1 MMTKREKE
9 KLMNQCFNKKK
20 GNNMFK
26 FVVVL
31 LAVSVFVNMISLSFV
46 YDLITYADISIADPQ
61 IFSRFTLWILN
72 HFYI

>member
-1 MMTKREKE
+1 
-9 KLMNQCFNKKK
+9 
-20 GNNMFK
+20 MFK